1 VIRLAAFSL
10 TYAKI
15 KSTSVGVQ
23 VFEFTWQSLQTFAK
37 VFPSMSF
44 RPPVNCK
51 NKDLSGSSEVG

>member
-1 VIRLAAFSL
+1 MRLAVFSL

-51 NKDLSGSSEVG
+51 NNYFRGASDVV